1 MGPKPWAEEEGVV
14 VLLETPPEAPPAA
27 AAEEVAENRDG
38 RGDELVSSALTP
50 TGAKVIGSRRR
61 EGIRAA
67 WEALEKV
74 GRRASSSGGASS

>member
-1 MGPKPWAEEEGVV
+1 M
-14 VLLETPPEAPPAA
+14 LLEEAPPPEGPPPPPAA
-27 AAEEVAENRDG
+27 EVAEKREG
-38 RGDELVSSALTP
+38 RGDELPSSPLTP

-67 WEALEKV
+67 WDCLEKV